1 MHVDSLGEGFN
12 EEFNH
17 DHSCTVMSKDDI
29 KIKQHSRPDH
39 TYNIFKTF
47 AELINIHRKSK
58 HYVIDKLIDKF
69 ILNLGRKSDKSLGY
83 KMVEEENYHEIY
95 QKKLIR

>member
-1 MHVDSLGEGFN
+1 MHVDSLGEGFD

-29 KIKQHSRPDH
+29 KIKQHSGPDH

-58 HYVIDKLIDKF
+58 HYVIYKL
-69 ILNLGRKSDKSLGY
+69 Y
-83 KMVEEENYHEIY
+83 E
-95 QKKLIR
+95 